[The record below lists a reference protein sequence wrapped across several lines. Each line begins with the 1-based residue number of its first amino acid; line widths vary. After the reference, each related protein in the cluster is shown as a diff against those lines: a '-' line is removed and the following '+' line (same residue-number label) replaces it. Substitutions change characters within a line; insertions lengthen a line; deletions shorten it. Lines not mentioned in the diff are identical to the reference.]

1 MCIRDRLVTDALV
14 GIAAEPPAVFNADP
28 APLLFHARERGDQPF
43 DDTPANRRRGWARLV
58 LFASYL
64 RPEPLEVPGLVEV
77 IRQAFKPGLRSAR
90 AHFGLYPFAW
100 TQGWQDAAAALIG
113 DQTPKL
119 QVAPVLE
126 RLVLP
131 RAREALLEWLME
143 LEQQLDLRW
152 LVPAHYSAPLAFR
165 PQEVFELRRQI
176 ESRTWAPSDGN
187 WEFLGGIDQ
196 TLLDLGVVPQDPR

>member
-1 MCIRDRLVTDALV
+1 M
-14 GIAAEPPAVFNADP
+14 
-28 APLLFHARERGDQPF
+28 
-43 DDTPANRRRGWARLV
+43 
-58 LFASYL
+58 
-64 RPEPLEVPGLVEV
+64 
-77 IRQAFKPGLRSAR
+77 
-90 AHFGLYPFAW
+90 
-100 TQGWQDAAAALIG
+100 
-113 DQTPKL
+113 
-119 QVAPVLE
+119 LE